1 MNFFNAGLFI
11 SPFSHTITT
20 LLFILGALSM
30 LKIALSIW
38 LADAAEAAVPPET
51 ATVTAAAVT
60 SAADIVATTMAA
72 IVDGETT
79 VATDAVPD
87 VVATGRMLDLARQVI
102 SAIDDVA
109 RIYEN

>member
-1 MNFFNAGLFI
+1 MYVFSFNAGLII

-38 LADAAEAAVPPET
+38 LGEPAMAQVPTETTTEAV
-51 ATVTAAAVT
+51 
-60 SAADIVATTMAA
+60 SAATTAEIVASTMAA
-72 IVDGETT
+72 IADGETT
-79 VATDAVPD
+79 EATVPEVA
-87 VVATGRMLDLARQVI
+87 ATGRMLNLARQVI
-102 SAIDDVA
+102 SAIDDGA